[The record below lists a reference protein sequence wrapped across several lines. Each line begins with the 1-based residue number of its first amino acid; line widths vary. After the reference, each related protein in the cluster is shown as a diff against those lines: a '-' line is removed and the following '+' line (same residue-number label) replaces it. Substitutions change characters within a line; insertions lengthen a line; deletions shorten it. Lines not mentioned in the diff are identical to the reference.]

1 MPLILLLFL
10 VTLSYASEF
19 PDTFSRVGDPVFSNM
34 KKYQEIKELD
44 IFKDRPELIEA
55 FLLDAKATM
64 QKGFFLDKVKNNPE
78 LIVDKDKIKSYAK
91 ELRILSNQDEN
102 ILFELNKDIKSLY
115 EQGKFQSLK
124 KIDEAGFVLSVKIRQ
139 AIKDE
144 DKKHKTIELKEKEM
158 KVAKTPPSKQE
169 KNLSATAVLVNTK
182 PLEVEK
188 EVLKVKVEVTPATL
202 LVKQEPI
209 IEKKVISTPI
219 KKNNKSTKLEYYEM
233 SLKNLKDE
241 LYALREGSTDNSSQE
256 LSELPSENERK
267 MLCLNNITAMNYWMI
282 KVLEN
287 KNDSCLLKDSIKQ
300 MKSYDKASMSSCGRE
315 SMRYIEWHGRIKPY
329 VGKRLFEAEAGCNN

>member
-1 MPLILLLFL
+1 MPLILLIFL

-34 KKYQEIKELD
+34 KKYQEIKDLD

-102 ILFELNKDIKSLY
+102 ILFELNKDIKSLH

-124 KIDEAGFVLSVKIRQ
+124 KIDEAGFVLSVKIRE

-144 DKKHKTIELKEKEM
+144 EKKHKTIELKEKEM
-158 KVAKTPPSKQE
+158 KVAKTPRS
-169 KNLSATAVLVNTK
+169 
-182 PLEVEK
+182 
-188 EVLKVKVEVTPATL
+188 
-202 LVKQEPI
+202 KQEPI

-219 KKNNKSTKLEYYEM
+219 KKNNKSAKLEYYEM

-241 LYALREGSTDNSSQE
+241 LYALREESTDNSSQE
-256 LSELPSENERK
+256 LSELPSETERK

-329 VGKRLFEAEAGCNN
+329 VGKRLFEAEAGCDN

>member
-1 MPLILLLFL
+1 MPLIIFLVL

-19 PDTFSRVGDPVFSNM
+19 PDTFSCVGNPVFENM
-34 KKYQEIKELD
+34 KKYQEIKNLD
-44 IFKDRPELIEA
+44 MYKDRPELIEA
-55 FLLDAKATM
+55 FLSDANTTM
-64 QKGFFLDKVKNNPE
+64 QKGFYLDKVKNNPE
-78 LIVDKDKIKSYAK
+78 LIADKDKIKSYAK
-91 ELRILSNQDEN
+91 ELRLLSNQDEN

-115 EQGKFQSLK
+115 EQGKFKSLK

-144 DKKHKTIELKEKEM
+144 ERRDKAIELKAKET
-158 KVAKTPPSKQE
+158 KVAKTSPAKP
-169 KNLSATAVLVNTK
+169 LSTTAVLVNAK

-188 EVLKVKVEVTPATL
+188 KVLKEKVTPAIV
-202 LVKQEPI
+202 LVKKEPI
-209 IEKKVISTPI
+209 IKKKAIPTPV
-219 KKNNKSTKLEYYEM
+219 KKNQKSTKLEYYEM
-233 SLKNLKDE
+233 SLTNLKDE
-241 LYALREGSTDNSSQE
+241 LYALREGSEDTSSQE

-267 MLCLNNITAMNYWMI
+267 MLCLNDITAINYWMI